1 MENIAIS
8 LMTQALRT
16 AALIAMPAVIA
27 VALVG
32 VIVGILQTLVQVQD
46 QNVAF
51 APKLGTIALLVSFA
65 GPAAFAL
72 LETLLV
78 GAIQAL
84 PEIARV

>member
-1 MENIAIS
+1 MESIAIS

-16 AALIAMPAVIA
+16 AALIAMPAVI
-27 VALVG
+27 VIALVG
-32 VIVGILQTLVQVQD
+32 VGIGILQTLVQVQD

-51 APKLGTIALLVSFA
+51 APKLGTIALLVSIA

-72 LETLLV
+72 LEALLAQ
-78 GAIQAL
+78 AIQAL

>member
-1 MENIAIS
+1 MESIAIS

-16 AALIAMPAVIA
+16 AALIAMPAVIV

-32 VIVGILQTLVQVQD
+32 VVIGILQTLVQVQD

-65 GPAAFAL
+65 GPASFAL
-72 LETLLV
+72 LEALLAQ
-78 GAIQAL
+78 AIQAL
-84 PEIARV
+84 PQIARG

>member
-1 MENIAIS
+1 MESIAVS

-16 AALIAMPAVIA
+16 AALIAMPAVIV

-32 VIVGILQTLVQVQD
+32 VVIGILQTLVQVQD

>member
-1 MENIAIS
+1 MI
-8 LMTQALRT
+8 QALRT
-16 AALIAMPAVIA
+16 AALIALPLVIV

-32 VIVGILQTLVQVQD
+32 VIIGILQTLVQVQD

-72 LETLLV
+72 LETLLAQ
-78 GAIQAL
+78 AIQAL